1 MFSLASPVRA
11 ALLATALAGAAV
23 LASAPAVAAPPAQQ
37 RQQVP
42 GYYRL
47 ALGAFEVTALY
58 DGFIDLDSKIL
69 LGTTP
74 DEVRALTARM
84 FIAKPEAV
92 QTAVNA
98 FLVHTGDRLVLVDTG
113 AAQLFGPTVGAI
125 LRNLKAAGYDA
136 GQVDTV
142 LLTHLHPDHV
152 AGLLLPDGTPAFPNA
167 VVRAAAADA
176 EFWLDE
182 QVAAKA
188 AKESQPFFKMARD
201 SVAPYVA
208 AGRFK
213 PFKPDEELMP
223 GVTAVTAVPSP
234 GHTPGHSSY
243 LFTSNG
249 ENLLVWGDIVHS
261 HSVQF
266 TKPEVAIEFDVD
278 SVKAVETRKR
288 LLAEAAAKKLLVGG
302 AHLPFPGVGHV
313 RAEPAGYAWVP
324 VEYGPL
330 R

>member
-11 ALLATALAGAAV
+11 ALLATALAGGAV

-47 ALGAFEVTALY
+47 ALGTFEVTALY

-69 LGTTP
+69 LGTNP
-74 DEVRALTARM
+74 DEVRQLTARM

-188 AKESQPFFKMARD
+188 AKEAQPFFKMARD
-201 SVAPYVA
+201 SVAPYVG

-213 PFKPDEELMP
+213 PFKPEEELMP

-234 GHTPGHSSY
+234 GHTPGHTSY

-249 ENLLVWGDIVHS
+249 ESLLVWGDIVHS

-278 SVKAVETRKR
+278 SVKAIETRKR

>member
-188 AKESQPFFKMARD
+188 AKEAQPFFKMARD

-266 TKPEVAIEFDVD
+266 TKPDVAIEFDVD

>member
-1 MFSLASPVRA
+1 MFSLASTIRG
-11 ALLATALAGAAV
+11 ALLATAFAA
-23 LASAPAVAAPPAQQ
+23 APATLPAEAAAPAQQ

-47 ALGAFEVTALY
+47 ALGTFEVTALY

-69 LGTTP
+69 LGTTS

-84 FIAKPEAV
+84 FIPRPEAV

-125 LRNLKAAGYDA
+125 LGNLRAAGYDPA
-136 GQVDTV
+136 DIDTV

-152 AGLLLPDGTPAFPNA
+152 AGLLLPDGTPAFPKA
-167 VVRAAAADA
+167 VVRAATADA

-188 AKESQPFFKMARD
+188 AKEAQPFFKMARD

-208 AGRFK
+208 TGRFK
-213 PFKPDEELMP
+213 PFQPDEELMP
-223 GVTAVTAVPSP
+223 GVKAVTAVPSP
-234 GHTPGHSSY
+234 GHTPGHTSY

-249 ENLLVWGDIVHS
+249 ESLLVWGDIVHS
-261 HSVQF
+261 HAVQF
-266 TKPEVAIEFDVD
+266 TRPEVAIEFDVD
-278 SVKAVETRKR
+278 SVKAIETRKR
-288 LLAEAAAKKLLVGG
+288 LLAEAARRKLLVGG

-313 RAEPAGYAWVP
+313 RSEPAGYAWVP

>member
-1 MFSLASPVRA
+1 MFSLASPLRA
-11 ALLATALAGAAV
+11 ALLATALAGGVV
-23 LASAPAVAAPPAQQ
+23 LAAAPVTAAPPAQQ

-47 ALGAFEVTALY
+47 ALGSFEVTALY

-69 LGTTP
+69 LGTSP
-74 DEVRALTARM
+74 DEVRELTARM
-84 FIAKPEAV
+84 FIPKPEAV

-98 FLVHTGDRLVLVDTG
+98 FLVHTGERLVLVDTG
-113 AAQLFGPTVGAI
+113 AAQLFGPTLGAI

-188 AKESQPFFKMARD
+188 VKEAQPFFKMARD
-201 SVAPYVA
+201 SVAPYAA

-234 GHTPGHSSY
+234 GHTPGHTSY
-243 LFTSNG
+243 HFTSNG